1 MSSII
6 DVILELFTIKDIVR
20 KEIQKPLNEE
30 ILDIIYDIN
39 PSKKEANID
48 EILKSYNAK
57 DILELVNKIKDSMVK
72 K

>member
-57 DILELVNKIKDSMVK
+57 DMLELVNKIKDSMVK